1 MAMLKFSSENLPEG
15 TFLRAVK
22 KPIPI
27 RCIQM
32 DAPFVVKTMEGE
44 LNGKE
49 GDWLMIGIQ
58 GEVYPCDNEIFIK
71 TYDLLPES

>member
-1 MAMLKFSSENLPEG
+1 MLKFSPESLPEG
-15 TFLRAVK
+15 KFLRAVK

-27 RCIQM
+27 RCIQI

-44 LNGKE
+44 LNGKK

-58 GEVYPCDNEIFIK
+58 GEVYPCDQKIFEKSYEII
-71 TYDLLPES
+71 P